1 MSCALD
7 MMKIQT
13 FRSERD
19 MDDVGMHVQKS
30 GERHVRSPN
39 HKSNGTVRFE
49 TGMRRIRDRAR
60 KLSDAVGYDSKDV
73 PRAQRKA
80 EQR

>member
-1 MSCALD
+1 
-7 MMKIQT
+7 
-13 FRSERD
+13 

-60 KLSDAVGYDSKDV
+60 KLSNAVGYDSKDA

-80 EQR
+80 DQR